1 MSQTIFYKKFK
12 KNAIEIKCPFILSK
26 FAPDMLSLFTQG
38 GTAGAILILALVIA
52 SGLYLSRFKLK
63 GISLGTTWILFMGIL
78 LGHLG
83 LRVNPTMLSFV
94 KDFGLILFVFAI
106 GLQVGPGFFHSFK
119 KDGLPMNLL
128 AVCLVLLAVV
138 TTYIIHLISGE
149 DLGTM
154 TGIMSAA
161 VTNTPGLGAAQQ
173 TLVDATIATGGSPE
187 KAAAASAGIA
197 SAYAV
202 AYPLGVLGA
211 IAVVILTKSFFK
223 IDLDKEKKKA
233 EATDDVEANA
243 CRIAC
248 KVENPAVFGKTIHE
262 IVGSENND
270 HLVVTRMMRDGKVF
284 FPDLD
289 LPLKE
294 GDKLL
299 IVTDLHHK
307 DRTPILFGE
316 ESSVDMNEWI
326 TPNSQLIN
334 RRLSI
339 TKSKITGYSLRKLD
353 IRRKFGVTVT
363 RILRSGVQLTA
374 DPDIILTVGDSIQ
387 VVGTEEG
394 INQLAMIVGNQ
405 PESLQ
410 KPNLVPI
417 FFGIALGVI
426 VGMIPIRFP
435 WMPQPLKLGLAGGPL
450 IVAILLGHFGPQLK
464 ITTYTALSANLMIRE
479 IGISLF
485 MAAVGLGAGET
496 FVSSLVGGGYVW
508 ILYGLII
515 TLVPMTL
522 VSIAARVFFKMDFF
536 KVCGLLSGGTTDPAL
551 LSFAEQLYGGKIA
564 VNYATVYP
572 LTMFLRVVAAQV
584 LIMIML

>member
-1 MSQTIFYKKFK
+1 MK
-12 KNAIEIKCPFILSK
+12 
-26 FAPDMLSLFTQG
+26 LFTQG
-38 GTAGAILILALVIA
+38 GTAGAILIIALVIA

-78 LGHLG
+78 LGHFG
-83 LRVNPTMLSFV
+83 LRVNPTMLSFI

-128 AVCLVLLAVV
+128 AVGLVVLAVV

-173 TLVDATIATGGSPE
+173 TLVDATLATGGSAE
-187 KAAAASAGIA
+187 KAASASAGIA

-211 IAVVILTKSFFK
+211 IAVVIVSKAVFK
-223 IDLDKEKKKA
+223 VDIKKEKEKA
-233 EATDDVEANA
+233 EGDTDTEANA
-243 CRIAC
+243 YRLAC
-248 KVENPAVFGKTIHE
+248 KVENPAIFGKSIHD
-262 IVGSENND
+262 IIGNDNSD
-270 HLVVTRMMRDGKVF
+270 HLVITRMMRDEKVF

-289 LPLKE
+289 LPLNE

-299 IVTDLHHK
+299 IVTDVQHK
-307 DRTPILFGE
+307 DKAGIIFGE
-316 ESSVDMNEWI
+316 ELPVDMEQWADPESN
-326 TPNSQLIN
+326 LIN

-339 TKSKITGYSLRKLD
+339 TKSAITGNSLRKLD

-363 RILRSGVQLTA
+363 RILRAGVQLQA
-374 DPDIILTVGDSIQ
+374 DPDIILQVGDSIQ
-387 VVGTEEG
+387 VVGSEDG
-394 INQLAMIVGNQ
+394 INHLAKLVGNQ
-405 PESLQ
+405 PESLN

-417 FFGIALGVI
+417 FFGIAIGVI
-426 VGMIPIRFP
+426 VGMLPIRFP

-450 IVAILLGHFGPQLK
+450 IVAILLGHFGPKLK

-496 FVSSLVGGGYVW
+496 FVSSLVGGGYIW

-515 TLVPMTL
+515 TLVPMVL
-522 VSIAARVFFKMDFF
+522 IAFIARVFMKFDFF

-551 LSFAEQLYGGKIA
+551 LSFSEQMFGSGRIA

>member
-1 MSQTIFYKKFK
+1 M
-12 KNAIEIKCPFILSK
+12 IK
-26 FAPDMLSLFTQG
+26 LFTQG

-52 SGLYLSRFKLK
+52 SGLYLGRFKLK

-78 LGHLG
+78 SGHLG
-83 LRVNPTMLSFV
+83 LRVNPTMLSFI

-106 GLQVGPGFFHSFK
+106 GLQVGPGFFRSFR

-128 AVCLVLLAVV
+128 AVVLVLLAVAI
-138 TTYIIHLISGE
+138 TYIIHLVTGE
-149 DLGTM
+149 NLGTM

-187 KAAAASAGIA
+187 RAAAASSGIA

-211 IAVVILTKSFFK
+211 IAVVLLSKSAFR
-223 IDLDKEKKKA
+223 IDIDREKA
-233 EATDDVEANA
+233 ESETGEESESRAFRLA
-243 CRIAC
+243 CV
-248 KVENPAVFGKTIHE
+248 VENPAVFGRTLHE
-262 IVGSENND
+262 IIGPENSD
-270 HLVVTRMMRDGKVF
+270 HIVISRMMRDGKVF
-284 FPDLD
+284 VSNMD

-299 IVTDLHHK
+299 IVTDVHHK
-307 DRTPILFGE
+307 DKAPIIFGAQCPVE
-316 ESSVDMNEWI
+316 MDEWI
-326 TPNSQLIN
+326 TPDSKLVN

-339 TKSKITGYSLRKLD
+339 TKSVITGSSLRKLD
-353 IRRKFGVTVT
+353 IRHKYGVTVT
-363 RILRSGVQLTA
+363 RILRSGVQLQA
-374 DPDIILTVGDSIQ
+374 DPDLILQVGDSIQ
-387 VVGTEEG
+387 VVGPEEG
-394 INQLAMIVGNQ
+394 IAHLAKLVGNQ
-405 PESLQ
+405 PETLQ

-417 FFGIALGVI
+417 FFGIAIGVL

-435 WMPQPLKLGLAGGPL
+435 WMPQPLKFGLAGGPL
-450 IVAILLGHFGPQLK
+450 IVAILLGHFGPKLK

-515 TLVPMTL
+515 TLVPMAI
-522 VSIAARVFFKMDFF
+522 VAFIARVFLKMDFF

>member
-1 MSQTIFYKKFK
+1 
-12 KNAIEIKCPFILSK
+12 
-26 FAPDMLSLFTQG
+26 MLSLFTKG

-326 TPNSQLIN
+326 TPNPQLIN

-394 INQLAMIVGNQ
+394 INQLAKIVGNQ

>member
-1 MSQTIFYKKFK
+1 
-12 KNAIEIKCPFILSK
+12 
-26 FAPDMLSLFTQG
+26 MLKLFTQG

-52 SGLYLSRFKLK
+52 SGLYLGRFKLK
-63 GISLGTTWILFMGIL
+63 GISLGTTWILFMGIF
-78 LGHLG
+78 LGHFG

-128 AVCLVLLAVV
+128 AVGLVVLAVV

-187 KAAAASAGIA
+187 RAASASAGIA

-211 IAVVILTKSFFK
+211 IAVVIATKAAFK
-223 IDLDKEKKKA
+223 IDLKKEKEKA
-233 EATDDVEANA
+233 EKDKDIEANA
-243 CRIAC
+243 YRLAC
-248 KVENPAVFGKTIHE
+248 KVENPAIFGKSIHD
-262 IVGSENND
+262 IIGDDNSD
-270 HLVVTRMMRDGKVF
+270 HLVITRMMRDEKVF

-289 LPLKE
+289 LPLNE

-299 IVTDLHHK
+299 IVTDVQHK
-307 DRTPILFGE
+307 DKAGIIFGE
-316 ESSVDMNEWI
+316 EFPVDMEQWADPESN
-326 TPNSQLIN
+326 LIN

-339 TKSKITGYSLRKLD
+339 TKSAITGYSLRKLD
-353 IRRKFGVTVT
+353 IRRKYGVTVT
-363 RILRSGVQLTA
+363 RILRSGVQLQA
-374 DPDIILTVGDSIQ
+374 DPDLILQVGDSIQ
-387 VVGTEEG
+387 VVGSEEG
-394 INQLAMIVGNQ
+394 INHLAKLVGNQ
-405 PESLQ
+405 PETLQ

-417 FFGIALGVI
+417 FFGIAIGVL
-426 VGMIPIRFP
+426 VGMLPIRFP

-496 FVSSLVGGGYVW
+496 FVESLVGGGYIW

-522 VSIAARVFFKMDFF
+522 IALIARVFLKMDFF

-551 LSFAEQLYGGKIA
+551 LSFSEQMFGSGRIA

-572 LTMFLRVVAAQV
+572 LTMFLRVVAAQI

>member
-1 MSQTIFYKKFK
+1 
-12 KNAIEIKCPFILSK
+12 
-26 FAPDMLSLFTQG
+26 MLSLFTKG

-149 DLGTM
+149 DLGIM

-211 IAVVILTKSFFK
+211 IAVVILTKSFLK

-233 EATDDVEANA
+233 EAADDVEANA

-270 HLVVTRMMRDGKVF
+270 HLVITRMMRDGKVF

-299 IVTDLHHK
+299 IVTDLQHK

-326 TPNSQLIN
+326 TPNPQLIN

-387 VVGTEEG
+387 VVGTEDG
-394 INQLAMIVGNQ
+394 INQLAKIVGNQ

>member
-1 MSQTIFYKKFK
+1 M
-12 KNAIEIKCPFILSK
+12 IK
-26 FAPDMLSLFTQG
+26 LFTQG
-38 GTAGAILILALVIA
+38 GTAGAILVLALVIA
-52 SGLYLSRFKLK
+52 SGLYLGRFKFK

-83 LRVNPTMLSFV
+83 LRINPTMLSFI

-106 GLQVGPGFFHSFK
+106 GLQVGPGFFRSFK

-128 AVCLVLLAVV
+128 AIGLVLLAVV
-138 TTYIIHLISGE
+138 TTFIIHLITGE
-149 DLGTM
+149 DLGIM

-187 KAAAASAGIA
+187 SAAAASAGIA

-211 IAVVILTKSFFK
+211 IAVVILSKSIFK
-223 IDLDKEKKKA
+223 VDLEKEKEKSERGEETDSKA
-233 EATDDVEANA
+233 FRLA
-243 CRIAC
+243 CR
-248 KVENPAVFGKTIHE
+248 VENPAVFGKSLHE
-262 IVGSENND
+262 IIGTVNSE
-270 HLVVTRMMRDGKVF
+270 HLVISRMMRDGKVSV
-284 FPDLD
+284 PDMD
-289 LPLKE
+289 LPLEE

-299 IVTDLHHK
+299 IVTDVHHK
-307 DRTPILFGE
+307 GKVPIIFGE
-316 ESSVDMNEWI
+316 ECVVDMNEWI
-326 TPNSQLIN
+326 TPDSKLIN
-334 RRLSI
+334 KRLSI
-339 TKSKITGYSLRKLD
+339 TKSAITGSSLRKLD
-353 IRRKFGVTVT
+353 IRQKYGVTVT
-363 RILRSGVQLTA
+363 RILRSGVQLQA
-374 DPDIILTVGDSIQ
+374 DPDIILQVGDSIQ
-387 VVGTEEG
+387 VVGMEDS
-394 INQLAMIVGNQ
+394 IDQLAKLVGNA
-405 PESLQ
+405 PETLQ

-417 FFGIALGVI
+417 FFGIALGVL

-450 IVAILLGHFGPQLK
+450 IVAILLGHFGPQLR

-496 FVSSLVGGGYVW
+496 FVSSLLGGGYIW

-515 TLVPMTL
+515 TLIPMTIISF
-522 VSIAARVFFKMDFF
+522 VARAVLKMDFF

-551 LSFAEQLYGGKIA
+551 LSFSEQLYGGKIA

-584 LIMIML
+584 LIMIIL

>member
-1 MSQTIFYKKFK
+1 
-12 KNAIEIKCPFILSK
+12 
-26 FAPDMLSLFTQG
+26 MLSLFTQG

-149 DLGTM
+149 DLGIM

-270 HLVVTRMMRDGKVF
+270 HLVITRMMRDGKVF

-326 TPNSQLIN
+326 TPNPQLIN

-363 RILRSGVQLTA
+363 RILRSGVQITA

-394 INQLAMIVGNQ
+394 INQLAKIVGNQ